1 MNKTMTFKYFFNNY
15 ICLLSVWTLGGNVY
29 YGGYTNLL
37 NDLTLLYKHLC
48 YMRHSLSFTELH
60 LLGEYVRIF
69 NEVNRAVLGD
79 RWDECKDG
87 RLNSLETVN
96 DLRKKELGY

>member
-15 ICLLSVWTLGGNVY
+15 ISPLSIWTLGGNVY
-29 YGGYTNLL
+29 YEGYTSLL
-37 NDLTLLYKHLC
+37 NYLTLLYKHLC
-48 YMRHSLSFTELH
+48 YMRHSLSFTEQH

-69 NEVNRAVLGD
+69 NEVNRAVFED
-79 RWDECKDG
+79 RWDESKDN
-87 RLNSLETVN
+87 RLNSLEAIN